1 MYVSGRVGSIINTLK
16 IRLSCE
22 CRDISIPLT
31 FHSSILLV
39 PFLCW
44 KLTLCSPMRG
54 LANGGEHGEYAQ
66 TQ

>member
-22 CRDISIPLT
+22 CGAISIPLT

-39 PFLCW
+39 PLECW
-44 KLTLCSPMRG
+44 KLTLCSPTRG
-54 LANGGEHGEYAQ
+54 LSNGGEPGKYAQ